1 MAPRV
6 TPAAAGIEATPLN
19 VFAVSMTSPLALV
32 LLTFFNGQYYAQRV
46 VGNYYIRE
54 TQRLGKQGI
63 KHVELHAS

>member
-1 MAPRV
+1 M
-6 TPAAAGIEATPLN
+6 PASFFLP
-19 VFAVSMTSPLALV
+19 LV